1 MQPLIMHIWNK
12 PAERDKDLLCAT
24 SLHCLILMSFA
35 CDPLKSVPGA
45 KSWFSSLCFPLC
57 LHPGSFGECEERWGM
72 VPPSLGVA
80 QEGSLCSLT
89 ELRAAKLSAVPV
101 PSKTQL

>member
-1 MQPLIMHIWNK
+1 
-12 PAERDKDLLCAT
+12 
-24 SLHCLILMSFA
+24 
-35 CDPLKSVPGA
+35 
-45 KSWFSSLCFPLC
+45 
-57 LHPGSFGECEERWGM
+57 M